1 MSRRN
6 RTSEPEFTPRQRRAE
21 IIAILSSAVA
31 HMPEAAR
38 IPGEVSPHVEADRIC
53 ANSPESP

>member
-6 RTSEPEFTPRQRRAE
+6 RTSEPELTPRQRRLE

-31 HMPEAAR
+31 NMPPAAR
-38 IPGEVSPHVEADRIC
+38 IPGEVLPHVEAETIC
-53 ANSPESP
+53 ENSPESP